1 MGWNEVIHSLK
12 TEHMKFNITKA
23 CFLAVLV
30 AGIYT
35 GCKPEQFEKGNGLTA
50 EDLNPAFSITP
61 VAGSA
66 NKFVLQATEGAGL
79 LGVKWDLGDG
89 AGSNPGK
96 AVDTAFIPDAGKY
109 TITLTA
115 IGKGGA
121 TKTSTQ
127 DLTVATSDPESG
139 NLLKGADMLATDDTY
154 WTHLSISPGVTFAIE
169 NGKMVAKGGNNG
181 HAGVYQAID
190 VVAGKKYKVDMI
202 VSGSGAT
209 DTWFEVYADTKMPV
223 SGQDYSSD
231 NKLISLNTWAGCGK
245 TTFSGL
251 LSAISCSGNGS
262 TITFPT
268 TGKVYLVI
276 KSGGA
281 NLGVTGISFTK
292 VSFRGVK

>member
-1 MGWNEVIHSLK
+1 
-12 TEHMKFNITKA
+12 MKLNIIKA
-23 CFLAVLV
+23 CFIGVLA
-30 AGIYT
+30 AGIYA

-61 VAGSA
+61 IAGA
-66 NKFVLQATEGAGL
+66 PNKFVLHASEGAGL
-79 LGVKWDLGDG
+79 LSVKWDLGDG
-89 AGSNPGK
+89 AGSNAGK
-96 AVDTAFIPDAGKY
+96 MLDTIFMPDAGKY

-115 IGKGGA
+115 MGKGGA
-121 TKTSTQ
+121 AKTSTQ

-139 NLLKGADMLATDDTY
+139 NLLKGADMLATDNSF

-181 HAGVYQAID
+181 HAGVYQAVD
-190 VVAGKKYKVDMI
+190 VVAGKKYKVDMVI
-202 VSGSGAT
+202 SGSGAT
-209 DTWFEVYADTKMPV
+209 DTWFEVYADSKVPV
-223 SGQDYSSD
+223 NGSDYSSD
-231 NKLISLNTWAGCGK
+231 NKLISLNTWAGCGNAP
-245 TTFSGL
+245 FSGL
-251 LSAISCSGNGS
+251 LSANSCSGKGN
-262 TITFPT
+262 TITFPA

>member
-1 MGWNEVIHSLK
+1 
-12 TEHMKFNITKA
+12 MKFNITKA
-23 CFLAVLV
+23 CFIAVLA

-50 EDLNPAFSITP
+50 EDLNPSFSVTP
-61 VAGSA
+61 LAGSA

-79 LGVKWDLGDG
+79 ISVNWDLGDG
-89 AGSNPGK
+89 AGSNRGK
-96 AVDTAFIPDAGKY
+96 TLDTIFVPDAGKY

-115 IGKGGA
+115 NGKGGA

-127 DLTVATSDPESG
+127 ELTVATSDPESG
-139 NLLKGADMLATDDTY
+139 NLLKGANMLDTDDSF

-181 HAGVYQAID
+181 HAGVYQAVD
-190 VVAGKKYKVDMI
+190 VVAGKKYKVDMV

-209 DTWFEVYADTKMPV
+209 DTWFEVYADTKVPV

-231 NKLISLNTWAGCGK
+231 NKLISLNTWSGCGK
-245 TTFSGL
+245 VPFSGL
-251 LSAISCSGNGS
+251 LSANSCAGNGN

-281 NLGVTGISFTK
+281 NLGLTGISFTR
-292 VSFRGVK
+292 VSFRGVQ